1 VTSDADLLRDFAAT
15 GSEQA
20 FTALVSRHANAV
32 YAAAFRQ
39 TGNAHQAEEVMQ
51 AVFILL
57 ARKAPSLRS
66 HGVLLGWLLQATRFA
81 AADLLKAERRRRLR
95 ETAAFQM
102 NLTPESATP
111 SELDRLWDRVAPVL
125 DACLARLRSADR
137 DALLLRFFQNQ
148 SLAQVGEHLGVAE
161 DAARKRVSRALD
173 QLRSELAQA
182 GAATPLTLLPEM
194 LAREAV
200 PGAPGGLVQPAV
212 HAALAPQTQ
221 PPAGAWAL
229 ADSVGAHL
237 TWIGIR
243 QLSGALLVA
252 ALLLGGGIWTGHWL
266 RNSPSLES
274 PSAVGDYRP
283 AGFPEPQ
290 VVHAFIRQVQRDL
303 RAGNRD
309 AVVNQLQFPLR
320 LNGPGFHTVLTSPDL
335 VTADFERIFTESVAG
350 ELLKCP
356 AESLHCTPQGVMIG
370 SGSIWIARDPNSGQ
384 PKIAVVNL
392 P

>member
-1 VTSDADLLRDFAAT
+1 MTSDADLLRDFAAT

-57 ARKAPSLRS
+57 ARKAPSVRS

-81 AADLLKAERRRRLR
+81 AADLIKAERRRRLR
-95 ETAAFQM
+95 ETAAYQM

-125 DACLARLRSADR
+125 DACLARLRTADR
-137 DALLLRFFQNQ
+137 DALLLRFFQNH
-148 SLAQVGEHLGVAE
+148 SLAQVGEHLGIAE
-161 DAARKRVSRALD
+161 DAARKRVTRALD
-173 QLRSELAQA
+173 RLRSELAQA

-194 LAREAV
+194 LARDAV
-200 PGAPGGLVQPAV
+200 PGAPGGLIQPAV
-212 HAALAPQTQ
+212 HAALAPQTH
-221 PPAGAWAL
+221 PSAGAWAL
-229 ADSVGAHL
+229 SDSVGTHFA
-237 TWIGIR
+237 WISLR
-243 QLSGALLVA
+243 QLSGALLA
-252 ALLLGGGIWTGHWL
+252 AAVLLGGGLWTGHWL
-266 RNSPSLES
+266 RSTSGVES

-283 AGFPEPQ
+283 AGFPDPQ
-290 VVHAFIRQVQRDL
+290 VVHGFILKVQRDL
-303 RAGNRD
+303 RAGDRE

-320 LNGPGFHTVLTSPDL
+320 VNGPGFNTVLNSPDL
-335 VTADFERIFTESVAG
+335 VSTEFERIFTESVAG
-350 ELLKCP
+350 EILKCP

-384 PKIAVVNL
+384 PRIAVINL

>member
-1 VTSDADLLRDFAAT
+1 MTSDADLLRDFAAT
-15 GSEQA
+15 GSELA

-125 DACLARLRSADR
+125 DACLARLRTADR

-161 DAARKRVSRALD
+161 DAARKRVTRALD

-194 LAREAV
+194 LVREAA
-200 PGAPGGLVQPAV
+200 PGAPGGLIQPAV
-212 HAALAPQTQ
+212 HAALAPQSQT
-221 PPAGAWAL
+221 PVGACAL
-229 ADSVGAHL
+229 AESVATQL
-237 TWIGIR
+237 AWIGIR
-243 QLSGALLVA
+243 QFSGAILVA

-266 RNSPSLES
+266 RNSPVLES
-274 PSAVGDYRP
+274 PSTVGDYRP
-283 AGFPEPQ
+283 AGFPDPQ
-290 VVHAFIRQVQRDL
+290 VVHGFIRQVQRDL

-320 LNGPGFHTVLTSPDL
+320 LNGPGFNTVLTSPEL

-350 ELLKCP
+350 EILKCP

-370 SGSIWIARDPNSGQ
+370 SGSIWIARNPNSGQ